1 MRESNRVA
9 RPQGRG
15 EGSGNVQAEALAIMG

>member
-9 RPQGRG
+9 GPQGMG

>member
-9 RPQGRG
+9 GPQGMG
-15 EGSGNVQAEALAIMG
+15 EGSGNVQAQALAIMG